1 MSLLLPEGLN
11 PGSYTP
17 FTADN
22 KLNAKELHAELTR
35 VTPGSGGL
43 HGPAGHSEFAAL
55 TFDEW
60 KVWIDVMVDVAK
72 KANIPAWAFFGT
84 ESYEK
89 SIPYA
94 EYAVKAGAA
103 GFFLVNPYFSR
114 YSQEAAYLY
123 YRDFAKQFSD
133 IPIVFYPSD
142 QTGNHIEPA
151 TIARIAALPNVVG
164 MKLSPDNSFEETIKI
179 VKLVGNNPKFR
190 IIAGNLTMLYPFLCN
205 VDIQSSCSSMSNFSH
220 EWSLNL
226 WKAYRAKDWESV
238 DKWSQKLS
246 KTFFV
251 LSTGHRHEGARAG
264 HKAAL
269 GLLGKDFGAPRRPG
283 IPATEEHI
291 ARIKKVFQEEGL
303 L

>member
-1 MSLLLPEGLN
+1 MLLLPEGLN

-22 KLNAKELHAELTR
+22 KLNTKELQDELQR

-60 KVWIDVMVDVAK
+60 KAWIDVMVDVAK
-72 KANIPAWAFFGT
+72 KAKIPAWAFLGA
-84 ESYEK
+84 ESFEK
-89 SIPYA
+89 TVPYA
-94 EYAVKAGAA
+94 EYAMKAGAE
-103 GFFLVNPYFSR
+103 GIFLVNPYFSR
-114 YSQEAAYLY
+114 YGQEAAYLY
-123 YRDFAKQFSD
+123 YRDFAKAFSD
-133 IPIVFYPSD
+133 LPIVFYPSD

-151 TIARIAALPNVVG
+151 TIAKIAQLPNIVG

-179 VKLVGNNPKFR
+179 VRLTKNNPTFR
-190 IIAGNLTMLYPFLCN
+190 LVAGNLTILYPFLCN

-226 WKAYRAKDWESV
+226 WRAYRAKDWEGAE
-238 DKWSQKLS
+238 KWTEKLS
-246 KTFFV
+246 RTFFV
-251 LSTGHRHEGARAG
+251 LSAGHRHEGARAG

-269 GLLGKDFGAPRRPG
+269 KLLGKDFGQPRRPG
-283 IPATEEHI
+283 IPASEEHI
-291 ARIKKVFQEEGL
+291 VRIKKVFQDEGL